1 VALVSQRAPAAAWA
15 RREDAFELEGVMSGV
30 AVGSQGNNLE
40 IIFVDWLDAMRRH
53 DLDRLSARLA
63 PDVVHEGVRA
73 DRVCRGR
80 DAVVERLRARGAQLP
95 RVSAIELVEAGERVV
110 MSVRAPT
117 VGAPVEDDGPQR
129 GQATIVFT
137 LRDGLIVRMQDYL
150 SRAEAL
156 AALGRTSD
164 DVWQ

>member
-1 VALVSQRAPAAAWA
+1 MTGVDLSSQAT
-15 RREDAFELEGVMSGV
+15 
-30 AVGSQGNNLE
+30 NLE
-40 IIFVDWLDAMRRH
+40 IIFVDWLDATRRH

-73 DRVCRGR
+73 GLVCRGR
-80 DAVVERLRARGAQLP
+80 DAVLERVRARGTQHP
-95 RVSAIELVEAGERVV
+95 RVSAIELIEAGDHVV

-117 VGAPVEDDGPQR
+117 VGAPVQDHGPQR

-137 LRDGLIVRMQDYL
+137 MRDGLIVRMQDYL
-150 SRAEAL
+150 SRADAL
-156 AALGRTSD
+156 AALGRTVD

>member
-1 VALVSQRAPAAAWA
+1 
-15 RREDAFELEGVMSGV
+15 
-30 AVGSQGNNLE
+30 
-40 IIFVDWLDAMRRH
+40 VDWLDALRRH

-63 PDVVHEGVRA
+63 PDVEHQGVRG

-80 DAVVERLRARGAQLP
+80 DAVLGRLRARGAHLP
-95 RVSAIELVEAGERVV
+95 RVNAIELIEAGDHVV

-117 VGAPVEDDGPQR
+117 VGAPVEDHGPQR

-150 SRAEAL
+150 GRAEAL
-156 AALGRTSD
+156 AALDRTSD
-164 DVWQ
+164 GVWQ